1 MIMKTKQKKEGA
13 VASLNQTVA
22 FVNRHAKDYNGHP
35 FQDITS
41 KNFMTI
47 LSGEHTWNYLSADKK
62 TIANGILLA
71 AQSKSYDQ
79 MLAEAKRLKSKTNDF
94 MCTYLMDDEGA
105 IYQGVYAEQYEKIIQ
120 GKDAFEDMEEE
131 LKAVVN
137 AILQTNGGSSYEQML
152 SEAISLSKTVETFL
166 STHMC
171 EEENVYFTNV
181 DASNYQKILSGE
193 IDWNLLSPRSQ
204 KAINIKLD
212 TPYEQLLNI
221 AQMLDSSTKS
231 FVKVYISSPSGE
243 LYSDI
248 DIHNYEQVMLGKSF
262 WKRISKMEKTI
273 INQILLDHDRKIYED
288 LMLDAKEV
296 EYMLQE
302 FINLYMS
309 NQDGIFQEVSAENYS
324 IILSGEED
332 WNAMSVDEKNAINQQ
347 LRKQETLT
355 YEEMLSQAKLF
366 YKNIISFIKT
376 YAKKKPNPEDLTK
389 QQKDAVQAIMEE
401 NNCTSYDDLRAMASC
416 MVESYRTP
424 VRVIHK
430 PNEIRNKET
439 REKIMKLE
447 EKAYKSTLAVAGVV
461 SIAAAALLGKKKKK

>member
-1 MIMKTKQKKEGA
+1 MKTKQKKEDA

-22 FVNRHAKDYNGHP
+22 FINRYAKDHHGHP

-41 KNFMTI
+41 SNFMTI
-47 LSGEHTWNYLSADKK
+47 LSGENIWNYMSADKK

-79 MLAEAKRLKSKTNDF
+79 MLAEAKRLKSKTDVF
-94 MCTYLMDDEGA
+94 MHTYLMDDEEN
-105 IYQGVYAEQYEKIIQ
+105 IYQEVCANQYEQIML
-120 GKDAFEDMEEE
+120 GKSAYEGMEDEI
-131 LKAVVN
+131 KAAVN
-137 AILQTNGGSSYEQML
+137 AILQANGGSTYEQML
-152 SEAISLSKTVETFL
+152 SEANSLSKTVETFL
-166 STHMC
+166 SSHMIGEDGRC
-171 EEENVYFTNV
+171 YFSV

-193 IDWNLLSPRSQ
+193 IDWNLLSLRT
-204 KAINIKLD
+204 KEAINAKLNQ
-212 TPYEQLLNI
+212 PYEQLLNV

-231 FVKVYISSPSGE
+231 FVKVYVSNQDREI
-243 LYSDI
+243 YSEI
-248 DIHNYEQVMLGKSF
+248 DIHNYEQIMLGRSY
-262 WKRISKMEKTI
+262 WKRMSKMEKEI
-273 INQILLDHDRKIYED
+273 IDQILLNHDCKIYED
-288 LMLDAKEV
+288 FILDAKEV

-302 FINLYMS
+302 FISLYMS
-309 NQDGIFQEVSAENYS
+309 DQNGAFQEVSAENYS

-332 WNAMSVDEKNAINQQ
+332 WNAMSEDEKKAINQQ
-347 LRKQETLT
+347 LLMQGTHT

-416 MVESYRTP
+416 MVESYQTP

-430 PNEIRNKET
+430 PKEIKNTET
-439 REKIMKLE
+439 KDKIMKLE

-461 SIAAAALLGKKKKK
+461 SIAAAALLGKRKKK